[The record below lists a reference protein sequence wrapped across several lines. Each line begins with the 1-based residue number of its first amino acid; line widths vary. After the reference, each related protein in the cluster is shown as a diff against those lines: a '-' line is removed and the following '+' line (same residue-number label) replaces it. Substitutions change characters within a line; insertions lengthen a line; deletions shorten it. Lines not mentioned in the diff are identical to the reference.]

1 MKLVMFIKKDNYN
14 NDDTMSIDK
23 NNFTMPFENVTIEA
37 RWRLDILNPNTGVE
51 TLLVVAM
58 IVLSTITLTVII
70 RKKDKNEIE
79 VL

>member
-14 NDDTMSIDK
+14 NDGTMSIDK

>member
-58 IVLSTITLTVII
+58 IVLSTITLIVSVVVFVTFI
-70 RKKDKNEIE
+70 
-79 VL
+79 